1 MNDRSD
7 EPYLLLRSPSLTQ
20 SGSPVAGI
28 GAARPAFQAAAVPR
42 RQRARLWQLPASMH
56 CSIIG
61 TCLTTA
67 DLRRAIRTITGD
79 DCKGL
84 SELQVHEQGVRL
96 AHDGQAGGKALHR
109 FLDDRHRVTLKRFDK
124 AGDAAAVAALWEA
137 AKAEGDIP
145 GAYWALVTHWAT
157 DGLLSKQAFGDV
169 HMLSHLVGAANR
181 ADIRRLNELA
191 ARLAEAL
198 LRGERQQAWIQ
209 ALSAE
214 RDELNRRFEKLMLE
228 RVQAEV
234 AAGAG
239 NGIDEE
245 TGGPVEA
252 GLPLPGREAADV
264 PAGTGAVIE
273 AGASAAVGASAKA
286 GISAGAGAPMRSP
299 ADADDERQALR
310 ALVQSLS
317 CRLEHETNRRRRMEQ
332 QSVEQR
338 AALTRAQRSVQE
350 LVHRESRLEEE
361 LHALAARW
369 QQTAD
374 PARAAD
380 ADRLAGRTLLY
391 VGGRPGQIAQLRA
404 LVEQQGGRLI
414 HHDGGVEGRSGLLP
428 GLVSRADLVA
438 FPVDCISHEATGILK
453 RTCRHAGKPCLALR
467 SAGLGSLALL
477 LERLDTAGTENAA
490 VVQGADG

>member
-7 EPYLLLRSPSLTQ
+7 EPYLPLRSPSLTQ
-20 SGSPVAGI
+20 PGSPVVGI
-28 GAARPAFQAAAVPR
+28 GPVRPAFQAVGPR
-42 RQRARLWQLPASMH
+42 RQRTKLWQLPASMH

-79 DCKGL
+79 DCKGR
-84 SELQVHEQGVRL
+84 SDLQVHEHGVRL
-96 AHDGQAGGKALHR
+96 AYDGQAGGRALHR
-109 FLDDRHRVTLKRFDK
+109 FLDDRHRITLKRFDK
-124 AGDAAAVAALWEA
+124 AGDAAAVAALWES

-157 DGLLSKQAFGDV
+157 DGLLSKRAFGDV

-191 ARLAEAL
+191 GRLAEAL
-198 LRGERQQAWIQ
+198 LRSERQQARIQ

-214 RDELNRRFEKLMLE
+214 RDELNQRFEKLMLE

-239 NGIDEE
+239 NGIDD
-245 TGGPVEA
+245 A
-252 GLPLPGREAADV
+252 GER
-264 PAGTGAVIE
+264 PAE
-273 AGASAAVGASAKA
+273 
-286 GISAGAGAPMRSP
+286 AGAPMRDP
-299 ADADDERQALR
+299 VDADDERQALR

-317 CRLEHETNRRRRMEQ
+317 CRLEHETVRRRRFEQ
-332 QSVEQR
+332 QSVEHR
-338 AALTRAQRSVQE
+338 AALTRAQRTVQE

-361 LHALAARW
+361 LRALAARW

-380 ADRLAGRTLLY
+380 AERLAGRTLLY
-391 VGGRPGQIAQLRA
+391 VGGRPGQIVQLRA

-428 GLVSRADLVA
+428 GLVSRADVVA

-477 LERLDTAGTENAA
+477 LERLDTEAA
-490 VVQGADG
+490 VTPQRADA